1 MYSLTLEITKRCN
14 LNCSYCYVEN
24 KEKVNMKWKTAQLAI
39 DIAMREAIK
48 QKDKTLSVYF
58 IGGEPLLAF
67 GLLKEII
74 FYIEKKNEQIGLN
87 IFYST
92 TTNGT
97 VFTTEIIEFMIEKR
111 VRFKI
116 SIDGLEDVHNENRK
130 FVNGVGS
137 YSEVKEK
144 LVYKEEF
151 EKMTGIA
158 VHAAQLIN
166 TNTYTKFSASFRH
179 LHELGFRYI
188 ETEINAYQKWNKEDK
203 ICLFQQIDEAFEYYI
218 SSRNRGQ
225 LWVWKFYNDMLEGF
239 VADYLP
245 FFPCKAGLVSLFV
258 TVKGELYPCIET
270 GKKYMIGSVDKGL
283 DAEYIRKIIRI
294 EKTQNTRCL
303 QCKEYKENKCRICSC
318 LFGNYENTGNCYIPS
333 EINCELTRHVNNI
346 FREKYSE
353 EQVAMLRK
361 HYRRE
366 L

>member
-1 MYSLTLEITKRCN
+1 MIGRCLEIRPVSADSWFVIGISAPGYCINRCN
-14 LNCSYCYVEN
+14 GSACKITGNHSKACR
-24 KEKVNMKWKTAQLAI
+24 TASAAGDGTPAVWNVSIVCL
-39 DIAMREAIK
+39 
-48 QKDKTLSVYF
+48 
-58 IGGEPLLAF
+58 
-67 GLLKEII
+67 EIVW
-74 FYIEKKNEQIGLN
+74 NLH
-87 IFYST
+87 
-92 TTNGT
+92 T
-97 VFTTEIIEFMIEKR
+97 VC
-111 VRFKI
+111 
-116 SIDGLEDVHNENRK
+116 
-130 FVNGVGS
+130 
-137 YSEVKEK
+137 
-144 LVYKEEF
+144 
-151 EKMTGIA
+151 GIA
-158 VHAAQLIN
+158 ATTGSNLVIPKDMIHIFFI
-166 TNTYTKFSASFRH
+166 TI
-179 LHELGFRYI
+179 HELGFRYI

-283 DAEYIRKIIRI
+283 DAEYIRKIIKI

>member
-1 MYSLTLEITKRCN
+1 
-14 LNCSYCYVEN
+14 
-24 KEKVNMKWKTAQLAI
+24 
-39 DIAMREAIK
+39 
-48 QKDKTLSVYF
+48 
-58 IGGEPLLAF
+58 
-67 GLLKEII
+67 
-74 FYIEKKNEQIGLN
+74 
-87 IFYST
+87 
-92 TTNGT
+92 
-97 VFTTEIIEFMIEKR
+97 MIEKR

-116 SIDGLEDVHNENRK
+116 SINGLEDVHNENRK

-283 DAEYIRKIIRI
+283 DAEYIRK
-294 EKTQNTRCL
+294 
-303 QCKEYKENKCRICSC
+303 
-318 LFGNYENTGNCYIPS
+318 NY
-333 EINCELTRHVNNI
+333 
-346 FREKYSE
+346 
-353 EQVAMLRK
+353 
-361 HYRRE
+361 
-366 L
+366 

>member
-258 TVKGELYPCIET
+258 IGVCET
-270 GKKYMIGSVDKGL
+270 PK
-283 DAEYIRKIIRI
+283 A
-294 EKTQNTRCL
+294 
-303 QCKEYKENKCRICSC
+303 
-318 LFGNYENTGNCYIPS
+318 
-333 EINCELTRHVNNI
+333 
-346 FREKYSE
+346 
-353 EQVAMLRK
+353 A
-361 HYRRE
+361 
-366 L
+366 

>member
-1 MYSLTLEITKRCN
+1 M
-14 LNCSYCYVEN
+14 
-24 KEKVNMKWKTAQLAI
+24 
-39 DIAMREAIK
+39 
-48 QKDKTLSVYF
+48 
-58 IGGEPLLAF
+58 
-67 GLLKEII
+67 
-74 FYIEKKNEQIGLN
+74 
-87 IFYST
+87 
-92 TTNGT
+92 
-97 VFTTEIIEFMIEKR
+97 
-111 VRFKI
+111 
-116 SIDGLEDVHNENRK
+116 
-130 FVNGVGS
+130 
-137 YSEVKEK
+137 
-144 LVYKEEF
+144 
-151 EKMTGIA
+151 
-158 VHAAQLIN
+158 
-166 TNTYTKFSASFRH
+166 
-179 LHELGFRYI
+179 
-188 ETEINAYQKWNKEDK
+188 
-203 ICLFQQIDEAFEYYI
+203 FQQIDEAFEYYI

-283 DAEYIRKIIRI
+283 DAEYIRKIIKI

>member
-1 MYSLTLEITKRCN
+1 
-14 LNCSYCYVEN
+14 
-24 KEKVNMKWKTAQLAI
+24 
-39 DIAMREAIK
+39 
-48 QKDKTLSVYF
+48 
-58 IGGEPLLAF
+58 
-67 GLLKEII
+67 
-74 FYIEKKNEQIGLN
+74 
-87 IFYST
+87 
-92 TTNGT
+92 
-97 VFTTEIIEFMIEKR
+97 MIEKR

-225 LWVWKFYNDMLEGF
+225 LWVWKFL
-239 VADYLP
+239 
-245 FFPCKAGLVSLFV
+245 
-258 TVKGELYPCIET
+258 
-270 GKKYMIGSVDKGL
+270 
-283 DAEYIRKIIRI
+283 
-294 EKTQNTRCL
+294 
-303 QCKEYKENKCRICSC
+303 
-318 LFGNYENTGNCYIPS
+318 
-333 EINCELTRHVNNI
+333 
-346 FREKYSE
+346 
-353 EQVAMLRK
+353 
-361 HYRRE
+361 
-366 L
+366 

>member
-245 FFPCKAGLVSLFV
+245 FFPCKAIIVEIDEDCYMRAINNIVQNIFTHSKAANISITASEGNGKFRLEIGDDGIGIAKEDLNYIFERLYRCNKGRSGKGNGLGLNISKLLLEKMGGTISAFSEPGKG
-258 TVKGELYPCIET
+258 TVFCIEF
-270 GKKYMIGSVDKGL
+270 SV
-283 DAEYIRKIIRI
+283 IQR
-294 EKTQNTRCL
+294 
-303 QCKEYKENKCRICSC
+303 
-318 LFGNYENTGNCYIPS
+318 
-333 EINCELTRHVNNI
+333 
-346 FREKYSE
+346 
-353 EQVAMLRK
+353 
-361 HYRRE
+361 
-366 L
+366 

>member
-1 MYSLTLEITKRCN
+1 
-14 LNCSYCYVEN
+14 
-24 KEKVNMKWKTAQLAI
+24 MKWKTAQLAI

-203 ICLFQQIDEAFEYYI
+203 ILFQQIDEAFEYYI

-283 DAEYIRKIIRI
+283 DAEYIRKIIKI